1 MVTGSAQ
8 AQSTQAAFITG
19 VTGQVLTAD
28 ERRFLASTR
37 PCGLIL
43 FARNIDTP
51 DQVRRL
57 IADALAAIGAP
68 ALVLIDQ
75 EGGRVQRLRP
85 PHWRTLP
92 SGAMYASRYALDTT
106 QDKSAAVHETRS
118 ISRLIA
124 HDLRD
129 LGITCNCTPV
139 LDVLAPDAH
148 ANIGNRSLGTA
159 PESVIA
165 LGRAIAEG
173 HMAGGVL
180 PVIKHIP
187 GHGRA
192 TLDTHLALPTV
203 TTSEADLATTDFAPF
218 KALAH
223 LPAAMTAHVV
233 FSAIDP
239 TGPASTS
246 KHITDRIIRGHMGF
260 QGLLMSDDLSMHAL
274 AGTLASRAA
283 AVIAAGT
290 DVALHCNGQMAEME
304 QVASHVPRLQGPA
317 KQRFERALT
326 VTKSIIPF
334 DKAEAEACLAHVLSV
349 AAIS

>member
-1 MVTGSAQ
+1 MA
-8 AQSTQAAFITG
+8 QAAFITG
-19 VTGQVLTAD
+19 LAGHTLTAD
-28 ERRFLASTR
+28 ERWFLGTAQ

-51 DQVRRL
+51 EQVREL
-57 IADALAAIGAP
+57 IADARDVIGAP
-68 ALVLIDQ
+68 VLVLIDQ

-92 SGAMYASRYALDTT
+92 SGAMYAARYA
-106 QDKSAAVHETRS
+106 QDKSAALYETS
-118 ISRLIA
+118 LIARLIA
-124 HDLRD
+124 HDLRA

-148 ANIGNRSLGTA
+148 ANIGNRSLGHE
-159 PESVIA
+159 PHSVIA

-173 HMAGGVL
+173 HLAGGVL

-203 TTSEADLATTDFAPF
+203 TTSEAELAASDFAPF

-239 TGPASTS
+239 SGPSSTS
-246 KHITDRIIRGHMGF
+246 KRVTERIVRGHIGF
-260 QGLLMSDDLSMHAL
+260 HGLLMSDDLSMQAL
-274 AGTLASRAA
+274 SGTLAARAA

-304 QVASHVPRLQGPA
+304 QVAASVPPLEGLA
-317 KQRFERALT
+317 AIRFDRALAT
-326 VTKSIIPF
+326 TLSQTPFSIA
-334 DKAEAEACLAHVLSV
+334 DAEACLNRVLGV
-349 AAIS
+349 AATS

>member
-1 MVTGSAQ
+1 MA
-8 AQSTQAAFITG
+8 QAAFITG
-19 VTGQVLTAD
+19 LAGHVLTAD
-28 ERRFLASTR
+28 EATFLRSAR

-57 IADALAAIGAP
+57 IADAQAAVGAQALA
-68 ALVLIDQ
+68 LIDQ

-85 PHWRTLP
+85 PHWRVLP
-92 SGAMYASRYALDTT
+92 SGAMYAARADLDP
-106 QDKSAAVHETRS
+106 DAAIAEARLVA
-118 ISRLIA
+118 RLIA

-129 LGITCNCTPV
+129 LGLTCNCTPV

-148 ANIGNRSLGTA
+148 ANIGNRALGTTA
-159 PESVIA
+159 AGVIA
-165 LGRAIAEG
+165 LGRAIAQG
-173 HMAGGVL
+173 HLDGGVL

-203 TTSEADLATTDFAPF
+203 TTPEAELATTDFAPF
-218 KALAH
+218 KALAD

-239 TGPASTS
+239 AGPASTS
-246 KHITDRIIRGHMGF
+246 AIVTERIIRGSIGF
-260 QGLLMSDDLSMHAL
+260 DGLLMSDDLSMHAL
-274 AGTLASRAA
+274 SGSPRQRAA

-290 DVALHCNGQMAEME
+290 DVALHCNGQMAEMVE
-304 QVASHVPRLQGPA
+304 VAAAVPLLAGRSLE
-317 KQRFERALT
+317 RFGKASA
-326 VTKSIIPF
+326 VSDAQAPF
-334 DKAEAEACLAHVLSV
+334 NMTLAEACLRRILGV
-349 AAIS
+349 AAGS